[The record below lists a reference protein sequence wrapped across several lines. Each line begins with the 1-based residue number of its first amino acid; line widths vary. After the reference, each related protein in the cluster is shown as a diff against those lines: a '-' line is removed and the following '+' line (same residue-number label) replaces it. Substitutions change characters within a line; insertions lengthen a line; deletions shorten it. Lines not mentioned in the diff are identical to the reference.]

1 MRGYINIYEH
11 ISRRKVNMAVLQIV
25 TLTKSGVEFST
36 VLEAVDSFKADN
48 LVKFQNNESF
58 NQNSQESGDLTQTNK
73 VLTEDKTGYISNN
86 TWSDTKW
93 NEITKSKTYLPNTDE
108 LSDTVSLSEFLE
120 GWEKNVDISYI
131 S

>member
-1 MRGYINIYEH
+1 
-11 ISRRKVNMAVLQIV
+11 MAVLQIV